1 MRIDES
7 LALAVK
13 PDALWPWIAT
23 PERLGEWITD
33 AQRFE
38 SAPAGELKQGS
49 RLVVHLPRGT
59 PIEAMVER
67 AEPGRALVLRAR
79 GLPND
84 LEVLLSFSVREQ
96 AGGSLLSLSAETQLT
111 GILMFA
117 ETMIAAKAR
126 AKLTAWAGALR
137 KAVGGSTGG

>member
-7 LALAVK
+7 LALGVK
-13 PDALWPWIAT
+13 PDALWPWIST

-38 SAPAGELKQGS
+38 SVPAGELVKGS
-49 RLVVHLPRGT
+49 RLIVHLPRGA
-59 PIEAMVER
+59 PIEAIVES
-67 AEPGRALVLRAR
+67 AERGRALVLRAR

-84 LEVLLSFSVREQ
+84 LEVLLTFSVREQ
-96 AGGSLLSLSAETQLT
+96 GGGSLLSLGAETQLT

-117 ETMIAAKAR
+117 EKMIAAKAR
-126 AKLTAWAGALR
+126 AKLTAWAGALAAR
-137 KAVGGSTGG
+137 FPSG